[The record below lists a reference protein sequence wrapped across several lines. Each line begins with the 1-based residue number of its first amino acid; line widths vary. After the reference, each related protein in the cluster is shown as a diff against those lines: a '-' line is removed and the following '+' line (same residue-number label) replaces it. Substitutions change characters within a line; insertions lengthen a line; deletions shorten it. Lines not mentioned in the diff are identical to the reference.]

1 LEEGE
6 EAMEGE
12 VYVINSGKGGVGK
25 TTATANVGSA
35 LALRGHKVLLI
46 DADIGLRNLDV
57 VMGLENRI
65 VYDLVQV
72 IEEVCQ
78 PQQAMI
84 RDKLTENLFLIPAAQ
99 TRDKTA
105 VTGEQ
110 VKELCEKL
118 KPDFDYI
125 LIDSPAGIEQGFK
138 NAMEAADKAIVVT
151 TPDVAAIRDADR
163 VIGFIEA
170 AGLSKPELILNRVRP
185 GMVRRGDM
193 MTTEDVLDLLSVQ
206 LLGLVPEDE
215 KMIVSANRG
224 IPVVHDM
231 KSRSG
236 EAFRRVAARVEGEDV
251 PMLKLEVRDG
261 LFTWLKKMVGI
272 KGAVGASA

>member
-1 LEEGE
+1 
-6 EAMEGE
+6 MEGE

-35 LALRGHKVLLI
+35 LSLRGHKVLLI

-65 VYDLVQV
+65 VYDIVQV
-72 IEEVCQ
+72 IEGVCQ
-78 PQQAMI
+78 PKQAMI
-84 RDKLTENLFLIPAAQ
+84 RDKLTENLYVIPAAQ
-99 TRDKTA
+99 TRDKSA

-110 VKELCEKL
+110 VKELCDKL
-118 KPDFDYI
+118 KSDFDYI

-138 NAMEAADKAIVVT
+138 NAMAAADKAIVVT

-170 AGLSKPELILNRVRP
+170 AGLSKPELIINRVRP
-185 GMVRRGDM
+185 GMVKRGDM
-193 MTTEDVLDLLSVQ
+193 MTTEDILDLLSVP

-215 KMIVSANRG
+215 KIVVSTNRG
-224 IPVVHDM
+224 VPVVHDM

-236 EAFRRVAARVEGEDV
+236 EALRRVAARVEGEDV

-261 LFTWLKKMVGI
+261 LFTWLKKVVGL
-272 KGAVGASA
+272 KRTVGANA

>member
-1 LEEGE
+1 MQGK
-6 EAMEGE
+6 

-35 LALRGHKVLLI
+35 LSLRGHRVVLI
-46 DADIGLRNLDV
+46 DADIGMRNLNV

-65 VYDLVQV
+65 VYDIVQV
-72 IEEVCQ
+72 IEGVCQ

-84 RDKLTENLFLIPAAQ
+84 RDKLTDNLYVIPAAQ
-99 TRDKTA
+99 TRDKEA

-110 VKELCEKL
+110 VKELCDKL

-138 NAMEAADKAIVVT
+138 NALAAADKAIVIT

-170 AGLSKPELILNRVRP
+170 AGISKPDLIINRVRP
-185 GMVRRGDM
+185 GMVRLGDM
-193 MTTEDVLDLLSVQ
+193 MTTEDILDLLSVP
-206 LLGLVPEDE
+206 LLGIVPEDE
-215 KMIVSANRG
+215 RIVVSTNRG
-224 IPVVHDM
+224 VPAIHDM
-231 KSRSG
+231 KSRAG

-251 PMLKLEVRDG
+251 PMSKLEVRYG
-261 LFTWLKKMVGI
+261 IFTWLKKLVGF
-272 KGAVGASA
+272 KRPVGAKA

>member
-1 LEEGE
+1 
-6 EAMEGE
+6 MEGE

-35 LALRGHKVLLI
+35 LSMRGHRVLLI

-65 VYDLVQV
+65 VYDIVQV
-72 IEEVCQ
+72 IEGVCQ
-78 PQQAMI
+78 PQQAMM
-84 RDKLTENLFLIPAAQ
+84 RDRLTENLYVIPAAQ
-99 TRDKTA
+99 TRDKSA

-110 VKELCEKL
+110 VKKLCDELKQ
-118 KPDFDYI
+118 DFDYI
-125 LIDSPAGIEQGFK
+125 IIDSPAGIEQGFK
-138 NAMEAADKAIVVT
+138 NAMAAADKAIVVT

-193 MTTEDVLDLLSVQ
+193 MTTEDILDLLSVS
-206 LLGLVPEDE
+206 LLGIVPEDE
-215 KMIVSANRG
+215 KIVVSTNKGVPA
-224 IPVVHDM
+224 VHDM
-231 KSRSG
+231 NCRSG
-236 EAFRRVAARVEGEDV
+236 ESFRRIAARVEGEDV
-251 PMLKLEVRDG
+251 PMMRMEVRDG
-261 LFTWLKKMVGI
+261 IFTWFKKMVGF
-272 KGAVGASA
+272 KGTVRANA